1 MLQIMSG
8 AKPLAEALTRT
19 LVLTLTL
26 VLMPTLA
33 LSLPHTTPAAV
44 VNALGTAD
52 ARTVSVWSGVRW
64 FVQACCCWW
73 WWSCCCCCPLP
84 PSSPASS
91 PAAHCCW
98 SCWCPRWCCR
108 HLLQSFAAA
117 TTAATPTAAFA
128 SRGHPAGAGALLLL
142 LFLLVLLVLLLP
154 AAAAPAPPPLA
165 PAPAVPAAAAPAA
178 CDLLQLSRLV
188 TLLTPVTSA
197 SLHSDDYYGH
207 AQLWNPPGRL
217 AGAFLL
223 LLPLCAGPAAFSAA
237 ASPLKL
243 VVLLPLLSP

>member
-33 LSLPHTTPAAV
+33 LSLTHTTPAAV

-98 SCWCPRWCCR
+98 SCWSPRPW
-108 HLLQSFAAA
+108 
-117 TTAATPTAAFA
+117 P
-128 SRGHPAGAGALLLL
+128 
-142 LFLLVLLVLLLP
+142 
-154 AAAAPAPPPLA
+154 

-207 AQLWNPPGRL
+207 AQLRNPPGRL